1 MSYIVWGGCRPWQLP
16 KYKGECINM
25 LKVIAAC
32 GSGMGSSQIIKMKLE
47 KVFKKLGYQAEIY
60 HTNVGDAKSQA
71 NNYDVVFCSES
82 LVGTFNGSKATVIG
96 LKNLLSEAEMTE
108 KIEAAN
114 LPK

>member
-1 MSYIVWGGCRPWQLP
+1 MA
-16 KYKGECINM
+16 K

-47 KVFKKLGYQAEIY
+47 KVFKKLGLDAEIY

-82 LVGTFNGSKATVIG
+82 PVGTFTGTKAKVIG
-96 LKNLLSEAEMTE
+96 LKNLLAEKEMEE
-108 KIEAAN
+108 KIKAN
-114 LPK
+114 IVDA

>member
-1 MSYIVWGGCRPWQLP
+1 MA
-16 KYKGECINM
+16 K

-47 KVFKKLGYQAEIY
+47 KVFKKLGLDAEIY

-82 LVGTFNGSKATVIG
+82 LVGTFGKTTATVIG
-96 LKNLLSEAEMTE
+96 LKNLLSEQEMTTKVQE
-108 KIEAAN
+108 KIVDAN
-114 LPK
+114 K

>member
-1 MSYIVWGGCRPWQLP
+1 MA
-16 KYKGECINM
+16 K

-47 KVFKKLGYQAEIY
+47 KVFKKLGLEAEIY

-82 LVGTFNGSKATVIG
+82 LVGTFTGTKATVIG
-96 LKNLLSEAEMTE
+96 LRNLLAEKEMEE
-108 KIEAAN
+108 KIKAN
-114 LPK
+114 IVDA

>member
-1 MSYIVWGGCRPWQLP
+1 MA
-16 KYKGECINM
+16 K

-47 KVFKKLGYQAEIY
+47 KVFNKLGLDAEIY

-82 LVGTFNGSKATVIG
+82 LVGTFTGTKATVIG
-96 LKNLLSEAEMTE
+96 LKNLLAEKEMEE
-108 KIEAAN
+108 KIQAN
-114 LPK
+114 IVNG

>member
-1 MSYIVWGGCRPWQLP
+1 
-16 KYKGECINM
+16 M

-32 GSGMGSSQIIKMKLE
+32 GSGMGSSQIIKMKLQ
-47 KVFKKLGYQAEIY
+47 KVFKKLGIDADIY

-82 LVGTFNGSKATVIG
+82 LVGQFGGTKAKVVG

-108 KIEAAN
+108 KIEAAG
-114 LPK
+114 LK

>member
-1 MSYIVWGGCRPWQLP
+1 MA
-16 KYKGECINM
+16 K

-32 GSGMGSSQIIKMKLE
+32 GSGMGSSQIIKMKLQ
-47 KVFKKLGYQAEIY
+47 KVFKKLGLDADIY

-82 LVGTFNGSKATVIG
+82 LIGQFSSAKATVIG

-108 KIEAAN
+108 KIQAAGLTN
-114 LPK
+114 K

>member
-1 MSYIVWGGCRPWQLP
+1 MA
-16 KYKGECINM
+16 K

-47 KVFKKLGYQAEIY
+47 KVFKKLGLEAEIY

-82 LVGTFNGSKATVIG
+82 LVGTFTGTKAKVIG
-96 LKNLLSEAEMTE
+96 LKNLLAEKETEE
-108 KIEAAN
+108 KIKAN
-114 LPK
+114 IVDA

>member
-1 MSYIVWGGCRPWQLP
+1 MAQ
-16 KYKGECINM
+16 

-47 KVFKKLGYQAEIY
+47 KVFKKLGLEAEIY

-82 LVGTFNGSKATVIG
+82 LVGTFTGTKAKVIG
-96 LKNLLSEAEMTE
+96 LKNLLAEKEMEE
-108 KIEAAN
+108 KIQAN
-114 LPK
+114 IVDA